1 MSLKEV
7 KKNMVF
13 YFKDDLRIFVGYFM
27 FTIKRFFSIPKRQIK
42 RLFVKDKGDIGYRSG
57 VKGKK
62 EVVQDVLGKKM
73 VLPAADK
80 GLSRDLIIHGIREP
94 HCVEIMKKILKKGM
108 HVVEVGANIGYFV
121 LQEHIILGNT
131 GKLYAIEPNPMS
143 VEYLEK
149 NVKINSMKNVK
160 VMNIGVGDQ
169 SGEMTFLMSKKWNLS
184 RFQNEKKTSTTDIL
198 KEIPVKIKTLDSLFA
213 NKKVNFIRTD
223 IEGYEYQMIKGAQK
237 VLSNNQDLIIF
248 LEFHPYMMKK
258 KQRKEM
264 AIILKKNGFKIK
276 TAFLQD
282 PNYCRY
288 VKRFS
293 FMDMAGKPYFFP
305 LHLVLEK
312 RAN

>member
-13 YFKDDLRIFVGYFM
+13 YLKDDLRIFVGYFM
-27 FTIKRFFSIPKRQIK
+27 FTIKRFFSIPKREIS
-42 RLFVKDKGDIGYRSG
+42 RLFIKDKGDIEYRNK

-62 EVVQDVLGKKM
+62 EIIKDVLGKKM
-73 VLPAADK
+73 VLPTEDK
-80 GLSRDLIIHGIREP
+80 GLSRDLMIHGIREP
-94 HCVEIMKKILKKGM
+94 HCVDIMKKILKKGM

-131 GKLYAIEPNPMS
+131 GKIYAIEPNPLS
-143 VEYLEK
+143 VKYLKK

-160 VMNIGVGDQ
+160 LLNMGVSDKN
-169 SGEMTFLMSKKWNLS
+169 GEMTFLMSKKWNLS
-184 RFQNEKKTSTTDIL
+184 RFQNDKKTTTSDVL

-237 VLSNNQDLIIF
+237 VLSNNKNLIIF

-264 AIILKKNGFKIK
+264 AIILKRSGFKIK
-276 TAFLQD
+276 TVFLQD
-282 PNYCRY
+282 PDNCRY
-288 VKRFS
+288 VKRFT
-293 FMDMAGKPYFFP
+293 FKDMAGKPYFFP

-312 RAN
+312 KS

>member
-1 MSLKEV
+1 M
-7 KKNMVF
+7 
-13 YFKDDLRIFVGYFM
+13 
-27 FTIKRFFSIPKRQIK
+27 
-42 RLFVKDKGDIGYRSG
+42 
-57 VKGKK
+57 
-62 EVVQDVLGKKM
+62 
-73 VLPAADK
+73 
-80 GLSRDLIIHGIREP
+80 IHGIREP
-94 HCVEIMKKILKKGM
+94 HCVDIMKKILKKGM

-131 GKLYAIEPNPMS
+131 GKIYAIEPNPLS
-143 VEYLEK
+143 VKYLKK

-160 VMNIGVGDQ
+160 LLNMGVSDKN
-169 SGEMTFLMSKKWNLS
+169 GEMTFLMSKKWNLS
-184 RFQNEKKTSTTDIL
+184 RFQNDKKTTTSDVL

-237 VLSNNQDLIIF
+237 VLSNNKNLIIF

-264 AIILKKNGFKIK
+264 AIILKRSGFKIK

-282 PNYCRY
+282 PDNCRY
-288 VKRFS
+288 VKRFT
-293 FMDMAGKPYFFP
+293 FKDMAGKPYFFP

-312 RAN
+312 KS